1 MRGNARFRGNGFGV
15 RVSRE
20 VGQLAAHDFARRC
33 SGVAKNRALPV
44 SYAPQCLVP
53 GKQCLVSGNW
63 CLLCVMVIPI
73 APLARSKEKSI
84 VSYGFA

>member
-1 MRGNARFRGNGFGV
+1 MRVARA
-15 RVSRE
+15 
-20 VGQLAAHDFARRC
+20 VGKLARR
-33 SGVAKNRALPV
+33 GRARIRLAV
-44 SYAPQCLVP
+44 LWCCQEQSTASKLRAA
-53 GKQCLVSGNW
+53 GAGSWKSGNW